1 MEISKEEFN
10 DQFREAMDYLIQE
23 MAEHPEINLQHFSSM
38 TCFLE
43 NLSFFSPVLYSLP
56 EKPQQ

>member
-10 DQFREAMDYLIQE
+10 EQFRNSLDYLVQE
-23 MAEHPEINLQHFSSM
+23 MAENPDVNLQNFSSM

-43 NLSFFSPVLYSLP
+43 NLSFFSPVLYSLLE
-56 EKPQQ
+56 EKK